1 MKILIYITDVNWPH
15 RIWRIS
21 KTAAVSD
28 ISTIIHSTKYCPIII
43 IEKIPQEIEIYFF
56 SISHTPTAHFKC
68 NIKHSASCAMK
79 PNWNWKQ
86 NTGVSKANTA
96 SSHIWLKT
104 KLRIHSEIL
113 RIPPESLESKSRCID
128 GSIYSPNPI
137 APLLQSITWI
147 QNTIKPE
154 TKTRLSLI
162 SWKRKSLLFLC
173 LHRETY

>member
-1 MKILIYITDVNWPH
+1 MKILISITDVNWPH
-15 RIWRIS
+15 RICRKS

-43 IEKIPQEIEIYFF
+43 IEKILQKIEISFF
-56 SISHTPTAHFKC
+56 FNIAHPYKTS
-68 NIKHSASCAMK
+68 NKARVSHSASCAMK

-113 RIPPESLESKSRCID
+113 RIPPESLESKSRCIYLF
-128 GSIYSPNPI
+128 SHSYRT
-137 APLLQSITWI
+137 PLLQSITWI

-173 LHRETY
+173 LHRDTY